1 MRCSSKLF
9 VSVAAAVALSGCGS
23 GVPQAIAEQEQ
34 VDYYFQRLQPDANG
48 QYALKMDLG
57 SGCRDYLFT
66 AAGLADALR
75 TKQFQHTHN
84 LGSGPVTVTASL
96 TLDAITTCHPATAGE
111 VKFVSAQLS
120 EPFTDANGNPA
131 KRRPKDP
138 NTLLSLVVTEL
149 SNGGVLNVGVNGF
162 KLIGTTV
169 SRSDAPGPI
178 TISTAEVPAGQVGGS
193 SDLFA
198 QTNLNPAYAEAEL
211 TNVLTNPNRFT
222 VTFAFLAK
230 TDPTSNEILLVWD
243 GDMVLR
249 TDIED

>member
-1 MRCSSKLF
+1 MRYSSQLF
-9 VSVAAAVALSGCGS
+9 ASVAAIVLSGCGS
-23 GVPQAIAEQEQ
+23 GLPQAIAEQEQ
-34 VDYYFQRLQPDANG
+34 VDYYFQRLQPDANA

-57 SGCRDYLFT
+57 SGCKNYLFT
-66 AAGLADALR
+66 APGLADALR

-96 TLDAITTCHPATAGE
+96 TLDSITTCHAASAGE

-120 EPFTDANGNPA
+120 EPFTDANGNQA

-138 NTLLSLVVTEL
+138 NTLLPFVVVEL

-178 TISTAEVPAGQVGGS
+178 TISTAEAPARQVGGS
-193 SDLFA
+193 SGFFA

-230 TDPTSNEILLVWD
+230 TDPASNEILLVWD